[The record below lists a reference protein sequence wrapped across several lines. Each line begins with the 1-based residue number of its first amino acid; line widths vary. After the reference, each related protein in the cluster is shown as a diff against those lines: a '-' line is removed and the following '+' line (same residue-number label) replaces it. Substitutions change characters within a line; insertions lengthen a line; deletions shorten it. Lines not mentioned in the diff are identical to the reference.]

1 MTKSDLEAE
10 LQTIENDILPDL
22 RRQLVELTS
31 PDYDPSQSID
41 DEYRDRDIEY
51 LQGEIVIQEKRARF
65 LRSKQE
71 TGR

>member
-1 MTKSDLEAE
+1 MTTSDYQAE

-22 RRQLVELTS
+22 RRQLAELTS
-31 PDYDPSQSID
+31 PDYDPSQNID

-51 LQGEIVIQEKRARF
+51 LQGEIAIHEKRTSF
-65 LRSKQE
+65 LRSKLE